1 MEAVPKVLGKCFIL
15 LIQQNYNNKIDK
27 TMDNQKISSFGYTTK
42 DIRLVGLNK
51 ADKQMLKDMG
61 FSRLPSSLSRVEFLC
76 VNKCYQ
82 GIGMKNDIGGYE
94 VFNPEY
100 AQCPFS
106 LKTTA
111 TITLRPYK
119 PKGLQVCCLFYD
131 FLDYLAFWELK
142 GMNHFHLPQS
152 ATCIIMSHV
161 SNFMHMVVDSDDF
174 DEVYLFFPNTDLG
187 KTISKTLQHRNHRKT
202 KNCDVLYKGHRNLC
216 EFVKEVSS
224 AEIPS
229 SS

>member
-1 MEAVPKVLGKCFIL
+1 MQYKIITTKI
-15 LIQQNYNNKIDK
+15 NMTMNNL
-27 TMDNQKISSFGYTTK
+27 KISSFIYTTD
-42 DIRLVGLNK
+42 DIRLVRLNK
-51 ADKQMLKDMG
+51 ADKEMLKDMG
-61 FSRLPSSLSRVEFLC
+61 FSRLPVSLSRVEFLC

-100 AQCPFS
+100 TQRPFS

-111 TITLRPYK
+111 TITLRPHR
-119 PKGLQVCCLFYD
+119 QNVTHVCCLFYD

-142 GMNHFHLPQS
+142 GMNHFRLPQA

-187 KTISKTLQHRNHRKT
+187 KTISKTLQQRNQKKN
-202 KNCDVLYKGHRNLC
+202 KNCDVLYKGHRNLM
-216 EFVKEVSS
+216 EFVKELSS
-224 AEIPS
+224 AEIPTCL
-229 SS
+229 